1 MCRRRL
7 YFAGP
12 APRSETAGASPVA
25 VVIGIIGDV
34 DIVSMVRFTVGRVEE
49 FIHASLSETEEG
61 FVSSA
66 KKSVM
71 ANRRGGTIHV
81 QSRRPTFPVQLR
93 RSCNSAQAL
102 HCRDC
107 GSVHFHGLATLRAAF
122 PWIVS
127 HYHFVIVNSVMQCFC
142 FMTKGRTSAFV
153 CVSACIID
161 DGMSN
166 VSVDQFHLSILSDFT
181 FLIDDDRENISAH
194 GLILR
199 RKD

>member
-12 APRSETAGASPVA
+12 APRSETAGASLVA
-25 VVIGIIGDV
+25 VVISIIGDV

-49 FIHASLSETEEG
+49 FIYASLSETEEG

-71 ANRRGGTIHV
+71 ANRRGGSELMWKETEKRIGE
-81 QSRRPTFPVQLR
+81 
-93 RSCNSAQAL
+93 
-102 HCRDC
+102 D
-107 GSVHFHGLATLRAAF
+107 
-122 PWIVS
+122 WIVELRLCL
-127 HYHFVIVNSVMQCFC
+127 VVCFC

>member
-1 MCRRRL
+1 MFYSFDASPVTRPSPLVSRSSFDARPLLASTSSPVLDSVVFLSKATGYSFFDSHPPSAVNFLLLTSTTALLYLFRNGHFESKLLCYWYWRL

-71 ANRRGGTIHV
+71 ANRRGGSELMWKETEKRIGE
-81 QSRRPTFPVQLR
+81 
-93 RSCNSAQAL
+93 
-102 HCRDC
+102 D
-107 GSVHFHGLATLRAAF
+107 
-122 PWIVS
+122 WIVELRLCL
-127 HYHFVIVNSVMQCFC
+127 VVVRAP
-142 FMTKGRTSAFV
+142 FMEK
-153 CVSACIID
+153 
-161 DGMSN
+161 
-166 VSVDQFHLSILSDFT
+166 
-181 FLIDDDRENISAH
+181 
-194 GLILR
+194 
-199 RKD
+199 

>member
-49 FIHASLSETEEG
+49 FIHASLPETEEG

-71 ANRRGGTIHV
+71 ANRRGGSELMWKETEKRIGE
-81 QSRRPTFPVQLR
+81 
-93 RSCNSAQAL
+93 
-102 HCRDC
+102 D
-107 GSVHFHGLATLRAAF
+107 
-122 PWIVS
+122 WIV
-127 HYHFVIVNSVMQCFC
+127 
-142 FMTKGRTSAFV
+142 
-153 CVSACIID
+153 
-161 DGMSN
+161 
-166 VSVDQFHLSILSDFT
+166 
-181 FLIDDDRENISAH
+181 E
-194 GLILR
+194 LR
-199 RKD
+199 LCLVVVRAP

>member
-34 DIVSMVRFTVGRVEE
+34 DIVSMVRV
-49 FIHASLSETEEG
+49 
-61 FVSSA
+61 
-66 KKSVM
+66 
-71 ANRRGGTIHV
+71 
-81 QSRRPTFPVQLR
+81 
-93 RSCNSAQAL
+93 C
-102 HCRDC
+102 
-107 GSVHFHGLATLRAAF
+107 AF
-122 PWIVS
+122 PWIG
-127 HYHFVIVNSVMQCFC
+127 N
-142 FMTKGRTSAFV
+142 TKS
-153 CVSACIID
+153 CISLDSCIID